1 MWEILAFG
9 TFWFWAVLG
18 AEFLV
23 LLVLANWDGEK
34 IGTGI
39 VTLAVT
45 LAAINFLGTPFF
57 GYVLH
62 NPLTILAWM
71 AAYLAIGAGWSM
83 FKWWRYVL
91 AQRERYDELRKDF
104 LQDYK
109 EAPGK
114 TQKEEWKR
122 RLDMYDVDARP
133 EAGSYRNKPRI
144 CNWIMYWPWSLL
156 WALINDPVRW
166 AGRQIHKAIS
176 SAMQKI
182 SDIGFKGTEGDL

>member
-9 TFWFWAVLG
+9 TFWFWAILG
-18 AEFLV
+18 IEFLV
-23 LLVLANWDGEK
+23 LLICANMDGK
-34 IGTGI
+34 IGTSI
-39 VTLAVT
+39 LTLIGT
-45 LAAINFLGTPFF
+45 MLAINYLGTPFL
-57 GYVLH
+57 GYVFH
-62 NPLTILAWM
+62 NPFMIVAWGVV
-71 AAYLAIGAGWSM
+71 YLVVGSAWSI
-83 FKWWRYVL
+83 FKWWRYVME
-91 AQRERYDELRKDF
+91 QRERYDELREGF
-104 LQDYK
+104 LKKYID
-109 EAPGK
+109 APGR

-122 RLDMYDVDARP
+122 LLDTYDVDVRP

-166 AGRQIHKAIS
+166 AGRRIHKAIS